1 MRATRKDKNKMKKII
16 VLMLAVMTLLCTAVP
31 TLAAESFY
39 EIVVDGNATRAM
51 AVMQDGTVMVP
62 LKRVAKA
69 LGYKVSYSSRAKS
82 YHLENRENACDF
94 ELGSSVYTVYSTVAD
109 GMTAPSD
116 LGAYYYKENDL
127 RPSGIVQDAAWQQ

>member
-1 MRATRKDKNKMKKII
+1 MR
-16 VLMLAVMTLLCTAVP
+16 
-31 TLAAESFY
+31 F
-39 EIVVDGNATRAM
+39 VVDGNATRAM

-62 LKRVAKA
+62 LKRVAKT

-116 LGAYYYKENDL
+116 LGSEPITIKKTTYVPVELFKMLLGNSNEAVVI
-127 RPSGIVQDAAWQQ
+127 SGNKIAIQK